1 MDVEISVEPNRGTKW
16 SSSPHTRCEDPWPQL
31 VTCKPSLAGSHL
43 SACGHPRT
51 KLDPT
56 FLHFSNQL
64 ALHTGRRG
72 FHHFTRLTA

>member
-1 MDVEISVEPNRGTKW
+1 MDVEISAEPSKGTKR
-16 SSSPHTRCEDPWPQL
+16 SSSPHTRCEDPWPQPA
-31 VTCKPSLAGSHL
+31 TCKPSLAGSHL

-56 FLHFSNQL
+56 FPHFSNQL

-72 FHHFTRLTA
+72 SHRFTRSTA